1 MIIVRINDLFVTNN
15 AVEYNVGLLQNFII
29 VWLSLFP
36 TSLSFILFYV
46 FFSLWVPTIVIICFL
61 PVSIVLYY
69 VIFILFLLF
78 FSKLYLIILNLIH
91 IPKEGIFKRSLNDKD
106 FTFFILRRN
115 LKRFILK
122 IYNYFPLP
130 WAKLL
135 ALKILGIKIPY
146 NTGVLDSYI
155 DSDFVEIGNNVI
167 LGEGS
172 IIMSSMIIGNLFL
185 IKRVILKDGCT
196 IGAFS
201 VISPGTVVEEGAILG
216 MGSYTQVNQ
225 CLKENSI
232 HIGRPAKRWKIND
245 KVLTPN
251 KN

>member
-1 MIIVRINDLFVTNN
+1 MRINDIFVTNN
-15 AVEYNVGLLQNFII
+15 AVECNWGLLQNFIL

-36 TSLSFILFYV
+36 TSLLFVLFYNL
-46 FFSLWVPTIVIICFL
+46 FSLWIPTIVIICFL

-69 VIFILFLLF
+69 GIFFLLLLF
-78 FSKLYLIILNLIH
+78 FSKLYLIIINLIH
-91 IPKEGIFKRSLNDKD
+91 KPKEGIFKRSLNDKD
-106 FTFFILRRN
+106 FLFFLLRRN

-135 ALKILGIKIPY
+135 ALRILGIKISY
-146 NTGVLDSYI
+146 NIGVLDSYI

-185 IKRVILKDGCT
+185 IKKVILKDGCT

-225 CLKENSI
+225 CLKQNSI
-232 HIGRPAKRWKIND
+232 HIGRPAKNWEN
-245 KVLTPN
+245 N
-251 KN
+251 K

>member
-1 MIIVRINDLFVTNN
+1 MKLVIIVTINDIIVTNN
-15 AVEYNVGLLQNFII
+15 AVEYNKCLLQNFIL

-36 TSLSFILFYV
+36 TSLIFGLFYNL
-46 FFSLWVPTIVIICFL
+46 FSLWIPNIVIICFL
-61 PVSIVLYY
+61 PVSIVLYHG
-69 VIFILFLLF
+69 IFILFLLI
-78 FSKLYLIILNLIH
+78 FSKLYLIIINLVH
-91 IPKEGIFKRSLNDKD
+91 KPKEGIFKRSLNDKD
-106 FTFFILRRN
+106 FLFFVLRRN

-135 ALKILGIKIPY
+135 ALKILDIKIPY

-172 IIMSSMIIGNLFL
+172 IIMSSMIVGNLFL
-185 IKRVILKDGCT
+185 IKRVKLKDGCT

-201 VISPGTVVEEGAILG
+201 VISPGTVVEKGAILG
-216 MGSYTQVNQ
+216 MGSYTKVNQ
-225 CLKENSI
+225 CLEQNSI
-232 HIGRPAKRWKIND
+232 KKCRH
-245 KVLTPN
+245 
-251 KN
+251 

>member
-1 MIIVRINDLFVTNN
+1 MIIVRINDIFVTNN
-15 AVEYNVGLLQNFII
+15 AVECNWGLLQNFIL

-36 TSLSFILFYV
+36 TSLLFVLFYNL
-46 FFSLWVPTIVIICFL
+46 FSLWIPTIVIICFL

-69 VIFILFLLF
+69 GIFFLLLLF
-78 FSKLYLIILNLIH
+78 FSKLYLIIINLIH
-91 IPKEGIFKRSLNDKD
+91 KPKEGIFKRSLNDKD
-106 FTFFILRRN
+106 FLFFLLRRN
-115 LKRFILK
+115 LKRFTLK

-135 ALKILGIKIPY
+135 ALRILGIKISY
-146 NTGVLDSYI
+146 NIGVLDSYI

-185 IKRVILKDGCT
+185 IKKVILKDGCT

-225 CLKENSI
+225 YLKQNSI
-232 HIGRPAKRWKIND
+232 HVGRPAKSWEIN
-245 KVLTPN
+245 K
-251 KN
+251 

>member
-1 MIIVRINDLFVTNN
+1 VRINDIFVTNN
-15 AVEYNVGLLQNFII
+15 AVECNWGLLQNFIL

-36 TSLSFILFYV
+36 TSLLFVLFYNL
-46 FFSLWVPTIVIICFL
+46 FSLWIPTIVIICFL

-69 VIFILFLLF
+69 GIFFLLLLF
-78 FSKLYLIILNLIH
+78 FSKLYLIIINLIH
-91 IPKEGIFKRSLNDKD
+91 KPKEGIFKRSLNDKD
-106 FTFFILRRN
+106 FLFFLLRRN
-115 LKRFILK
+115 LKKFILK

-135 ALKILGIKIPY
+135 ALRILGIKISY
-146 NTGVLDSYI
+146 NIGVLDSYI

-185 IKRVILKDGCT
+185 IKKVILKDGCT

-225 CLKENSI
+225 YLKQNSI
-232 HIGRPAKRWKIND
+232 HVGRPAKSWEIN
-245 KVLTPN
+245 K
-251 KN
+251 

>member
-1 MIIVRINDLFVTNN
+1 MVINDIIITNN
-15 AVEYNVGLLQNFII
+15 AVEYNRCLLQNFIL

-36 TSLSFILFYV
+36 TSLFFALFYNL
-46 FFSLWVPTIVIICFL
+46 FSLLIPIIVIICFL

-69 VIFILFLLF
+69 GIFILFLLL
-78 FSKLYLIILNLIH
+78 FSKLYLIIINLVH
-91 IPKEGIFKRSLNDKD
+91 KPKEGIFKRSLNDKD
-106 FTFFILRRN
+106 FLFFVLRRN

-135 ALKILGIKIPY
+135 ALKILDIKIPY

-201 VISPGTVVEEGAILG
+201 VISPGTVVEKGAILG
-216 MGSYTQVNQ
+216 MGSYTKVNQ
-225 CLKENSI
+225 CLEQNSI
-232 HIGRPAKRWKIND
+232 HIGRPAKRWKNNQI
-245 KVLTPN
+245 V
-251 KN
+251 

>member
-1 MIIVRINDLFVTNN
+1 MKLVIIVAINDIIVTNN
-15 AVEYNVGLLQNFII
+15 VVFPNRF
-29 VWLSLFP
+29 VWLHLILIWLSIFP
-36 TSLSFILFYV
+36 TSLFFTLF
-46 FFSLWVPTIVIICFL
+46 FNLFSLWIPTIVIICFL

-69 VIFILFLLF
+69 VLFILFLLF
-78 FSKLYLIILNLIH
+78 FSKLYLIIINLIH
-91 IPKEGIFKRSLNDKD
+91 QPKEGIFERSLNDKD
-106 FTFFILRRN
+106 FLFFVLRRN

-135 ALKILGIKIPY
+135 ALKILDIKIPY

-172 IIMSSMIIGNLFL
+172 IIMSSMIVGNLFL

-216 MGSYTQVNQ
+216 MGSYTKVNQ
-225 CLKENSI
+225 CLKQNSI
-232 HIGRPAKRWKIND
+232 HIGRPAKRWKNIQN
-245 KVLTPN
+245 N
-251 KN
+251 